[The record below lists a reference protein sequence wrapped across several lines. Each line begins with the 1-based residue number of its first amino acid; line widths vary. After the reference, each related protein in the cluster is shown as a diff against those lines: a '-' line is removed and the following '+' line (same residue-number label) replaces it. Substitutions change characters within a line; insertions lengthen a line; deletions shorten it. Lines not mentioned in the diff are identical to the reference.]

1 MVRGGLQ
8 WKVDVNDLDAGGSG
22 TGGGGAGDRN
32 GGELR
37 GEFRRASS
45 VGPSSGHTVLLLL
58 ILDLRLWTK
67 MTMTTIMCYLDE
79 HHM

>member
-1 MVRGGLQ
+1 MGVEQGVEGL
-8 WKVDVNDLDAGGSG
+8 VM
-22 TGGGGAGDRN
+22 

-45 VGPSSGHTVLLLL
+45 VGPSSGHTVFLLL

-67 MTMTTIMCYLDE
+67 MMMMMTTIMCYLDE